1 MLTLLPD
8 FKHGLRVLLKNPG
21 FTSAAIIVLAL
32 GIGANTAIFSVV
44 NAVLLRP
51 LPFRDPARL
60 VQIWHVPPPKSFP
73 GMTEFA
79 VSATNFIDW
88 QQQNDVFDK
97 MAIYTGSSLNLTGRE
112 QPEALQGAAVSADFF
127 STLQVQPMLG
137 RTFTPDQDQQGHN
150 HAVILTYGLW
160 KSRFAA
166 NPEIVGQPV
175 NLDGQPY
182 LVTGVMGPKFRF
194 PGWAQYW
201 TPMGWTDK
209 ERAVRGEHH
218 YMVVARLKG
227 NTPIRQ
233 AQVEMNAISTRLA
246 EQYPEDDKGW
256 GAVVIPLREQ
266 IVSDVR
272 PALLVLLGAVAFVLL
287 IACANVAN
295 LVLAKTFGRRKEI
308 AIRVALGAS
317 AGRVVQQILAETLL
331 LSLVGGALGLLLAR
345 FGMALTLK
353 FLSDNLPKS
362 TEVTLD
368 ASVLT
373 FTVFISLVT
382 GVIAGLLPAIRMTK
396 TNVNDALKQGLG
408 KTDSDSGGRRTRSI
422 LVVSEV
428 ALSLILLVGAG
439 LMIRSLWVLSTLDA
453 GFDPHGVLT
462 MTVVVPQNKYSRPL
476 DEIAFFDGVLS
487 KVRALPGVVSA
498 GLIDDLPLNGEGSHQ
513 PVAIEGAPVQ
523 AMSDQPEVDTRY
535 ITPGYLST
543 MRIPLRSGRDLSTA
557 DGPDRPSVAL
567 ISEAMAKRFWPNQDP
582 IGRHLTMTFSPDKVR
597 EIVGIVGDVKL
608 EGMDTAASSATVYLP
623 ARQPSFGS
631 SFGEW
636 HPFPMQLTVRTQS
649 QPASLVSAVT
659 AAIHSIDR
667 DQPVTDIMTMDD
679 VVDTSLS
686 QRRFSMLLL
695 AAFAVL
701 ALLLAAVGI
710 YSVLAFA
717 VRRRVREIGIR
728 VALGAEM
735 KDILR
740 LVITEGMKPALI
752 GLLLGAAGALALG
765 RIIASFIYGI
775 AAYDPLTFA
784 AVAALLTAVALLA
797 TIIPAYRAARIE
809 PTRALREE

>member
-1 MLTLLPD
+1 MLTLLTD
-8 FKHGLRVLLKNPG
+8 LKHGLRVLLKNPG
-21 FTSAAIIVLAL
+21 FTAAAIIVLAL

-60 VQIWHVPPPKSFP
+60 VQIWHVPPAKSFP

-79 VSATNFIDW
+79 VSAANFIDW

-97 MAIYTGSSLNLTGRE
+97 IAIYTGSSLNLTGRE
-112 QPEALQGAAVSADFF
+112 QPEALRGAAVSADFF

-137 RTFTPDQDQQGHN
+137 RTFTPDQDQHGHN
-150 HAVILTYGLW
+150 HAVILSYGLW
-160 KSRFAA
+160 KTRFAA
-166 NPEIVGQPV
+166 NPNIADQSV
-175 NLDGQPY
+175 NLDGQSY
-182 LVTGVMGPKFRF
+182 IVTGVMGPKFRF
-194 PGWAQYW
+194 PDWAQYW

-209 ERAVRGEHH
+209 QRAVRGEHH
-218 YMVVARLKG
+218 YLVIARLKSS
-227 NTPIRQ
+227 TPIPQ
-233 AQVEMNAISTRLA
+233 AQAQMNAISTRLA
-246 EQYPEDDKGW
+246 QQYPEDDKGW

-308 AIRVALGAS
+308 AIRVALGATGS
-317 AGRVVQQILAETLL
+317 RVVQQILAETLL
-331 LSLVGGALGLLLAR
+331 LSLAGGALGLLLAHS
-345 FGMALTLK
+345 GIALILK

-368 ASVLT
+368 ASVLA
-373 FTVFISLVT
+373 FTIFISILT

-396 TNVNDALKQGLG
+396 TNVNDALKQGMG

-439 LMIRSLWVLSTLDA
+439 LMIRSLWLLSTLDA

-462 MTVVVPQNKYSRPL
+462 MNLVVPDNKYSRPV
-476 DEIAFFDGVLS
+476 DEIAFFDRVLS

-498 GLIDDLPLNGEGSHQ
+498 GLIDDLPLNGGSHQ
-513 PVAIEGAPVQ
+513 PVAIEGRPVQ
-523 AMSDQPEVDTRY
+523 AMSDQPEVDTRT
-535 ITPGYLST
+535 ITPGYLSA
-543 MRIPLRSGRDLSTA
+543 MRIPVRGGRDLSGA
-557 DGPDRPSVAL
+557 DGPDRPAVVL
-567 ISEAMAKRFWPNQDP
+567 ISESMAKRFWPNEDP
-582 IGRHLTMTFSPDKVR
+582 IGRHLTMTFYPDKVR
-597 EIVGIVGDVKL
+597 EIVGIVGDVKQD
-608 EGMDTAASSATVYLP
+608 GMDAAASSATVYLP
-623 ARQPSFGS
+623 AAQLSGS
-631 SFGEW
+631 SLGEW
-636 HPFPMQLTVRTQS
+636 HSSPMQLAVRTQS
-649 QPASLVSAVT
+649 QPSSLVSAVT
-659 AAIHSIDR
+659 AMIHSIDS
-667 DQPVTDIMTMDD
+667 DQPVTDVITMDD
-679 VVDTSLS
+679 LVDTSLS

-695 AAFAVL
+695 AAFALL

-728 VALGAEM
+728 VALGAEV

-740 LVITEGMKPALI
+740 LIVTEGMKPALI
-752 GLLLGAAGALALG
+752 GLLLGVGGAFALG
-765 RIIASFIYGI
+765 RVIASFIYGI
-775 AAYDPLTFA
+775 SAYDPLTFA
-784 AVAALLTAVALLA
+784 AVAALLAAVALLA
-797 TIIPAYRAARIE
+797 SIIPACRAARIE

>member
-1 MLTLLPD
+1 MLNLLPD
-8 FKHGLRVLLKNPG
+8 LKHGIRVLLKNPG
-21 FTSAAIIVLAL
+21 FSAAAIIVLAL

-60 VQIWHVPPPKSFP
+60 VQVWHVPPPKSFP

-79 VSATNFIDW
+79 VSAANFIDW
-88 QQQNDVFDK
+88 QQQNDVFNK

-137 RTFTPDQDQQGHN
+137 RTFTPDEDQQGRN

-166 NPEIVGQPV
+166 NPNVVGQSV

-182 LVTGVMGPKFRF
+182 LVAGVMGPKFRF
-194 PGWAQYW
+194 PDWAQYW

-218 YMVVARLKG
+218 FMVIARLKT
-227 NTPIRQ
+227 NVPIPQ
-233 AQVEMNAISTRLA
+233 AQAQMNAISTRLA
-246 EQYPEDDKGW
+246 QQYPEYDKGW
-256 GAVVIPLREQ
+256 GAVVVPLREQ
-266 IVSDVR
+266 LVSDVR
-272 PALLVLLGAVAFVLL
+272 PALLILLGAVAFVLL

-308 AIRVALGAS
+308 AIRVALGAT
-317 AGRVVQQILAETLL
+317 AAQVVQQILAETLL
-331 LSLVGGALGLLLAR
+331 LSVAGGTLGLMLAR
-345 FGMALTLK
+345 FGTALALK

-362 TEVTLD
+362 TEITLD
-368 ASVLT
+368 ASVLV
-373 FTVFISLVT
+373 FTIFISIVT
-382 GVIAGLLPAIRMTK
+382 GLIAGLLPAIRMTK

-408 KTDSDSGGRRTRSI
+408 KTDSDSAGRRTRSI

-439 LMIRSLWVLSTLDA
+439 LMIRSLWVLSTLDP

-462 MTVVVPQNKYSRPL
+462 MSLVLPKNKYSQPIE
-476 DEIAFFDGVLS
+476 EIAFFDRVLAS
-487 KVRALPGVVSA
+487 VRALPGVVSA

-513 PVAIEGAPVQ
+513 PIALEGAPVQ
-523 AMSDQPEVDTRY
+523 AMSDQPEVDTRS

-543 MRIPLRSGRDLSTA
+543 MHIPLRRGRDFSAA
-557 DGPDRPSVAL
+557 DGPDRPTVAL
-567 ISEAMAKRFWPNQDP
+567 ISESMAKRFWPNQDP

-608 EGMDTAASSATVYLP
+608 EGMDAAASSATIYL
-623 ARQPSFGS
+623 AANQPSGS
-631 SFGEW
+631 TFVDW
-636 HPFPMQLTVRTQS
+636 RPFPMQLAVRTQS
-649 QPASLVSAVT
+649 RPASLVSAIT
-659 AAIHSIDR
+659 SAIHSIDP
-667 DQPVTDIMTMDD
+667 DQPVTDTMTMDD
-679 VVDTSLS
+679 LVDTSLS

-695 AAFAVL
+695 GAFAVL

-728 VALGAEM
+728 VALGADV

-740 LVITEGMKPALI
+740 LIVTEGMKPALI
-752 GLLLGAAGALALG
+752 GLLLGVTGALALG
-765 RIIASFIYGI
+765 RVLASSIYGI

-784 AVAALLTAVALLA
+784 AVAALLATVALLA
-797 TIIPAYRAARIE
+797 SIIPAFRAARIE

>member
-1 MLTLLPD
+1 MNNLLQD
-8 FKHGLRVLLKNPG
+8 LKHGLRVLLKNPG
-21 FTSAAIIVLAL
+21 FTAAAIIVLAL

-51 LPFRDPARL
+51 LPFHDPARL
-60 VQIWHVPPPKSFP
+60 VQIWHVPPAKSFP

-79 VSATNFIDW
+79 VSAANFVDW

-137 RTFTPDQDQQGHN
+137 RTFTPDQDQQGEN
-150 HAVILTYGLW
+150 HAVVLTYGLW

-166 NPEIVGQPV
+166 NPNIAGQTV
-175 NLDGQPY
+175 SFDGQPY
-182 LVTGVMGPKFRF
+182 IVTGVMGPKFKF

-218 YMVVARLKG
+218 YMVIGRLKP
-227 NTPIRQ
+227 NTPIPQ
-233 AQVEMNAISTRLA
+233 AQAQMNAISARLA
-246 EQYPEDDKGW
+246 QQYPEDDKGW

-266 IVSDVR
+266 LVSDVR

-308 AIRVALGAS
+308 AIRVALGATGS
-317 AGRVVQQILAETLL
+317 RVVQQILAETLL
-331 LSLVGGALGLLLAR
+331 LSFAGGALGLLLAHS
-345 FGMALTLK
+345 GIALILK

-373 FTVFISLVT
+373 FTIFISIVT

-439 LMIRSLWVLSTLDA
+439 LMIRSLWLLSTLDA
-453 GFDPHGVLT
+453 GFDPHNVLT
-462 MTVVVPQNKYSRPL
+462 MTIVVPRNKYSRPI
-476 DEIAFFDGVLS
+476 DEIAFFDRVLS
-487 KVRALPGVVSA
+487 KVRVLPGVVSA
-498 GLIDDLPLNGEGSHQ
+498 GLIDDLPLNNEGSHQ
-513 PVAIEGAPVQ
+513 PFAIEGRPVQ
-523 AMSDQPEVDTRY
+523 AMSDQPEIDTRT
-535 ITPGYLST
+535 ITPGYMST
-543 MRIPLRSGRDLSTA
+543 MRIPLRRGRDFSAA
-557 DGPDRPSVAL
+557 DGPDRPGVVL
-567 ISEAMAKRFWPNQDP
+567 ISESMAKRFWPNEDP
-582 IGRHLTMTFSPDKVR
+582 IGRHLTMTFFPDKVR

-623 ARQPSFGS
+623 TAQLSGS
-631 SFGEW
+631 SLGEW
-636 HPFPMQLTVRTQS
+636 HSFPMQLAVRTQL
-649 QPASLVSAVT
+649 QPASLVSAVKNT
-659 AAIHSIDR
+659 IHSIDS

-728 VALGAEM
+728 VALGAEV
-735 KDILR
+735 KDILQ
-740 LVITEGMKPALI
+740 LVLTEGMKPALI
-752 GLLLGAAGALALG
+752 GLLLGVAGALALG
-765 RIIASFIYGI
+765 RVLASFIYGI
-775 AAYDPLTFA
+775 AAYDLLTFA
-784 AVAALLTAVALLA
+784 AVATLLAAVALLA
-797 TIIPAYRAARIE
+797 SIIPAYRAARIE

>member
-1 MLTLLPD
+1 MLNLLPD
-8 FKHGLRVLLKNPG
+8 LKHGLRVLVKNPG
-21 FTSAAIIVLAL
+21 FTAAAIIVLAL
-32 GIGANTAIFSVV
+32 GIGANAAIFSVV

-51 LPFRDPARL
+51 LPFHDPARL
-60 VQIWHVPPPKSFP
+60 VQLWHVPPPKSFP
-73 GMTEFA
+73 GMTTFA
-79 VSATNFIDW
+79 LSAANFMDW
-88 QQQNDVFDK
+88 QRQNNVFDK

-112 QPEALQGAAVSADFF
+112 QPEALQGAAVSAEFF

-137 RTFTPDQDQQGHN
+137 RAFTPDEDQQGKN
-150 HAVILTYGLW
+150 HVVILTYGLW

-166 NPEIVGQPV
+166 NPNIAGQSV

-182 LVTGVMGPKFRF
+182 IVAGVMGPKFRF

-209 ERAVRGEHH
+209 QRAVRGEHH
-218 YMVVARLKG
+218 YLAIARLKT
-227 NTPIRQ
+227 NIAIPQ
-233 AQVEMNAISTRLA
+233 AQAEMTAISTRLA

-256 GAVVIPLREQ
+256 GAVVVPLREEV
-266 IVSDVR
+266 VSDVR

-308 AIRVALGAS
+308 AIRVALGA
-317 AGRVVQQILAETLL
+317 AGSRVVQQILAETLL
-331 LSLVGGALGLLLAR
+331 LSLAGGALGLLLAKL
-345 FGMALTLK
+345 GMALTLK

-362 TEVTLD
+362 TEVSLD
-368 ASVLT
+368 TSVLA
-373 FTVFISLVT
+373 FTVFISIVT

-408 KTDSDSGGRRTRSI
+408 KTDSDSGGRRTRSL

-439 LMIRSLWVLSTLDA
+439 LMIRSLWLLSTLDA
-453 GFDPHGVLT
+453 GFDPHNVLT
-462 MTVVVPQNKYSRPL
+462 MTLVVPQNKYSRPI
-476 DEIAFFDGVLS
+476 DEIAFFDRVLS

-513 PVAIEGAPVQ
+513 PIAIEGRPVQ
-523 AMSDQPEVDTRY
+523 AMSDQPEVDTRT
-535 ITPGYLST
+535 ITSGYLST
-543 MRIPLRSGRDLSTA
+543 MHIPLRRGRDLSAA
-557 DGPDRPSVAL
+557 DAPDRPGVVL
-567 ISEAMAKRFWPNQDP
+567 ISASMAQRFWPNEDP
-582 IGRHLTMTFSPDKVR
+582 IGRHLTMTFFPDKVR

-608 EGMDTAASSATVYLP
+608 EGMDAAASSATVYLP
-623 ARQPSFGS
+623 TSQLSTPSL
-631 SFGEW
+631 GEW
-636 HPFPMQLTVRTQS
+636 RSFPMQLVVRTQS
-649 QPASLVSAVT
+649 QPTRLVSAVT
-659 AAIHSIDR
+659 AAIHSIDS
-667 DQPVTDIMTMDD
+667 DQPVTDIMTMDNL
-679 VVDTSLS
+679 VGNSLS

-728 VALGAEM
+728 VALGAEV

-752 GLLLGAAGALALG
+752 GLLLGVAGALALG
-765 RIIASFIYGI
+765 RVLASFIYGI

-784 AVAALLTAVALLA
+784 AVAILLVVVALLA
-797 TIIPAYRAARIE
+797 SIIPAYRAARIE

>member
-1 MLTLLPD
+1 MTTFAL
-8 FKHGLRVLLKNPG
+8 
-21 FTSAAIIVLAL
+21 SAA
-32 GIGANTAIFSVV
+32 
-44 NAVLLRP
+44 
-51 LPFRDPARL
+51 
-60 VQIWHVPPPKSFP
+60 
-73 GMTEFA
+73 
-79 VSATNFIDW
+79 NFIDW
-88 QQQNDVFDK
+88 QRQNNVFDK

-112 QPEALQGAAVSADFF
+112 QPEALQGAAVSAEFF
-127 STLQVQPMLG
+127 STLQVQPWLG
-137 RTFTPDQDQQGHN
+137 RAFTPDEDQQGKN
-150 HAVILTYGLW
+150 HVVILTYGLW

-166 NPEIVGQPV
+166 NPNIAGQSV

-182 LVTGVMGPKFRF
+182 IVAGVMGAKFRF

-209 ERAVRGEHH
+209 QRAVRGEHH
-218 YMVVARLKG
+218 YLAIARLKT
-227 NTPIRQ
+227 NIAIPQ
-233 AQVEMNAISTRLA
+233 AQAEMTAISTRLA

-256 GAVVIPLREQ
+256 GAVVVPLREEV
-266 IVSDVR
+266 VSDVR

-308 AIRVALGAS
+308 AIRVALGA
-317 AGRVVQQILAETLL
+317 AGSRVVQQILAETLL
-331 LSLVGGALGLLLAR
+331 LSIAGGALGLLLAKL
-345 FGMALTLK
+345 GMALTLE

-362 TEVTLD
+362 TEVSLD
-368 ASVLT
+368 TSVLA
-373 FTVFISLVT
+373 FTVFISIVT

-408 KTDSDSGGRRTRSI
+408 KTDSDSGGRRTRSL

-439 LMIRSLWVLSTLDA
+439 LMIRSLWLLSTLDA
-453 GFDPHGVLT
+453 GFDPHNLLT
-462 MTVVVPQNKYSRPL
+462 MTLVVPQNKYSRPI
-476 DEIAFFDGVLS
+476 DEIAFFDRVLS

-513 PVAIEGAPVQ
+513 PIAIEGRPVQ
-523 AMSDQPEVDTRY
+523 AMSDQPEVDTRT
-535 ITPGYLST
+535 ITSGYLST
-543 MRIPLRSGRDLSTA
+543 MHIPLRRGRDLSAA
-557 DGPDRPSVAL
+557 DAPDRPGVVL
-567 ISEAMAKRFWPNQDP
+567 ISASMAKRFWPNEDP
-582 IGRHLTMTFSPDKVR
+582 VGRRLTMTFFPDKVR

-608 EGMDTAASSATVYLP
+608 EGMDAAASTATVYLP
-623 ARQPSFGS
+623 TSQLSTPSL
-631 SFGEW
+631 GEW
-636 HPFPMQLTVRTQS
+636 RSFPMQLVVRTQS
-649 QPASLVSAVT
+649 QPTRLVSAVT
-659 AAIHSIDR
+659 AAIHSIDS
-667 DQPVTDIMTMDD
+667 DQPVTDIMTMDNL
-679 VVDTSLS
+679 VDNSLS

-728 VALGAEM
+728 VALGAEV

-752 GLLLGAAGALALG
+752 GLLLGVAGALALG
-765 RIIASFIYGI
+765 RVLASFIYGI

-784 AVAALLTAVALLA
+784 AVATLLAVVALLA
-797 TIIPAYRAARIE
+797 SIIPAYRAARIE

>member
-1 MLTLLPD
+1 MLTLLSD

-21 FTSAAIIVLAL
+21 FTAVAIIVLAL

-60 VQIWHVPPPKSFP
+60 VQVWHVPPPKSFP

-79 VSATNFIDW
+79 VSAANFIDW

-137 RTFTPDQDQQGHN
+137 RAFTTDEDQQGKN

-166 NPEIVGQPV
+166 NPNIAGQTV

-182 LVTGVMGPKFRF
+182 TVTGVMGPKFRF

-218 YMVVARLKG
+218 YLVIARLKSD
-227 NTPIRQ
+227 TPIPQ
-233 AQVEMNAISTRLA
+233 AQAQMNAISSRLA
-246 EQYPEDDKGW
+246 QQYPEDDKGW

-266 IVSDVR
+266 LVSEVR
-272 PALLVLLGAVAFVLL
+272 PALLILLGAVAFVLL

-308 AIRVALGAS
+308 AIRVALGATGS
-317 AGRVVQQILAETLL
+317 RVVQQILAETLL
-331 LSLVGGALGLLLAR
+331 LALAGGALGLLLAR

-362 TEVTLD
+362 TEVSLD
-368 ASVLT
+368 GFVLA
-373 FTVFISLVT
+373 FTVFISIVT

-408 KTDSDSGGRRTRSI
+408 KTDFAGRRTRSI

-439 LMIRSLWVLSTLDA
+439 LMIRSLWVLSTLDP

-462 MTVVVPQNKYSRPL
+462 MSLVLPKNKYSQSIE
-476 DEIAFFDGVLS
+476 EIAFFDRVLA
-487 KVRALPGVVSA
+487 KVRVLPGVVSA

-513 PVAIEGAPVQ
+513 PIVIEGAPVQ

-543 MRIPLRSGRDLSTA
+543 MQIPLRRGRDFSAA

-567 ISEAMAKRFWPNQDP
+567 ISESMARRFWPNQDP

-608 EGMDTAASSATVYLP
+608 EGMDAAASSATIYL
-623 ARQPSFGS
+623 AANQPSGS
-631 SFGEW
+631 SFADW
-636 HPFPMQLTVRTQS
+636 RPFPMQVAVRTQS

-659 AAIHSIDR
+659 GAIHSIDR
-667 DQPVTDIMTMDD
+667 DQPVTDVMTMDD
-679 VVDTSLS
+679 LVDTSLS

-695 AAFAVL
+695 GAFAVL

-710 YSVLAFA
+710 YSVLSFA

-728 VALGAEM
+728 VALGAEV

-740 LVITEGMKPALI
+740 LIVTEGMKPALI
-752 GLLLGAAGALALG
+752 GLLLGVAGALALG
-765 RIIASFIYGI
+765 RVLASFIYGI

-784 AVAALLTAVALLA
+784 VVAMLLAAVALLA
-797 TIIPAYRAARIE
+797 SIVPAYRAARIE

>member
-1 MLTLLPD
+1 MLTLLTD
-8 FKHGLRVLLKNPG
+8 LKHGLRVLLKNPG
-21 FTSAAIIVLAL
+21 FTAAAIIVLAL

-60 VQIWHVPPPKSFP
+60 VQIWHVPPAKSFP

-79 VSATNFIDW
+79 VSAANFIDW

-97 MAIYTGSSLNLTGRE
+97 IAIYTGSSLNLTGRE
-112 QPEALQGAAVSADFF
+112 QPEALRGAAVSADFF

-137 RTFTPDQDQQGHN
+137 RTFTPDQDQHGHN
-150 HAVILTYGLW
+150 HAVILSYGLW
-160 KSRFAA
+160 KTRFAA
-166 NPEIVGQPV
+166 NPNIADQSV
-175 NLDGQPY
+175 NLDGQSY
-182 LVTGVMGPKFRF
+182 IVTGVMGPKFRF
-194 PGWAQYW
+194 PDWAQYW

-209 ERAVRGEHH
+209 QRAVRGEHH
-218 YMVVARLKG
+218 YLVIARLKSS
-227 NTPIRQ
+227 TPIPQ
-233 AQVEMNAISTRLA
+233 AQAQMNAISTRLA
-246 EQYPEDDKGW
+246 QQYPEDDKGW

-308 AIRVALGAS
+308 AIRVALGATGS
-317 AGRVVQQILAETLL
+317 RVVQQILAETLL
-331 LSLVGGALGLLLAR
+331 LSLAGGALGLLLAHS
-345 FGMALTLK
+345 GIALILK

-368 ASVLT
+368 ASVLA
-373 FTVFISLVT
+373 FTIFISILT

-396 TNVNDALKQGLG
+396 TNVNDALKQGMG

-439 LMIRSLWVLSTLDA
+439 LMIRSLWLLSTLDA

-462 MTVVVPQNKYSRPL
+462 MNLVVPNNKYSRPV
-476 DEIAFFDGVLS
+476 DEIAFFDRVLS

-498 GLIDDLPLNGEGSHQ
+498 GLIDDLPLNGGSHQ
-513 PVAIEGAPVQ
+513 PVAIEGRPVQ
-523 AMSDQPEVDTRY
+523 AMSDQPEVDTRT
-535 ITPGYLST
+535 ITPGYLSA
-543 MRIPLRSGRDLSTA
+543 MRIPVRRGRDLSGA
-557 DGPDRPSVAL
+557 DGPDRPAVVL
-567 ISEAMAKRFWPNQDP
+567 ISESMAKRFWPNEDP
-582 IGRHLTMTFSPDKVR
+582 IGRHLTMTFYPDKVR
-597 EIVGIVGDVKL
+597 EIVGIVGDVKQD
-608 EGMDTAASSATVYLP
+608 GMDAAASSATVYLP
-623 ARQPSFGS
+623 AAQLSGS
-631 SFGEW
+631 SLGEW
-636 HPFPMQLTVRTQS
+636 HSSPMQLAVRTQS
-649 QPASLVSAVT
+649 QPSSLVSAVT
-659 AAIHSIDR
+659 AMIHSIDS
-667 DQPVTDIMTMDD
+667 DQPVTDVITMDD
-679 VVDTSLS
+679 LVDTSLS

-695 AAFAVL
+695 AAFALL

-728 VALGAEM
+728 VALGAEV

-740 LVITEGMKPALI
+740 LIVTEGMKPALI
-752 GLLLGAAGALALG
+752 GLLLGVGGAFALG
-765 RIIASFIYGI
+765 RVIASFIYGI
-775 AAYDPLTFA
+775 SAYDPLTFA
-784 AVAALLTAVALLA
+784 AVAALLAAVALLA
-797 TIIPAYRAARIE
+797 SIIPACRAARIE

>member
-1 MLTLLPD
+1 MLTLLTD

-21 FTSAAIIVLAL
+21 FTAAAIIVLAL

-60 VQIWHVPPPKSFP
+60 VQLWHVPPPKSFP
-73 GMTEFA
+73 GMTEFS
-79 VSATNFIDW
+79 VSAANFIDW
-88 QQQNDVFDK
+88 QRENYVFDK

-112 QPEALQGAAVSADFF
+112 QPEALQGAAISADFF
-127 STLQVQPMLG
+127 SILQVPPLLG
-137 RTFTPDQDQQGHN
+137 RTFTPDQDQQGKN
-150 HAVILTYGLW
+150 HAVILSYGLW

-166 NPEIVGQPV
+166 NPNIAGQSV
-175 NLDGQPY
+175 SFDGQSY
-182 LVTGVMGPKFRF
+182 IVTGVMGPKFKF

-218 YMVVARLKG
+218 YMVIARLKP
-227 NTPIRQ
+227 NIAMPQ
-233 AQVEMNAISTRLA
+233 AQAQMNAISTRL
-246 EQYPEDDKGW
+246 EQQYPEDDKGW

-266 IVSDVR
+266 LVSEVR
-272 PALLVLLGAVAFVLL
+272 PALLILLAAVAFVLL

-317 AGRVVQQILAETLL
+317 GSRVVQQILAETML
-331 LSLVGGALGLLLAR
+331 LSLAGGALGLLLAHS
-345 FGMALTLK
+345 GIALILK

-362 TEVTLD
+362 TEVSLD
-368 ASVLT
+368 APVLA
-373 FTVFISLVT
+373 FTTFISIAT

-408 KTDSDSGGRRTRSI
+408 KTDSDFAGRRTRSI

-428 ALSLILLVGAG
+428 ALSVILLVGAG
-439 LMIRSLWVLSTLDA
+439 LMIRSLWVLSTLDP

-462 MTVVVPQNKYSRPL
+462 MSLVLPKNKYSQPIQ
-476 DEIAFFDGVLS
+476 EMAFFDRVLA
-487 KVRALPGVVSA
+487 KVRALPGVLSA

-513 PVAIEGAPVQ
+513 PIAIEGAPVQ
-523 AMSDQPEVDTRY
+523 AMSDQPEVDTRS
-535 ITPGYLST
+535 ITPGYLTT
-543 MRIPLRSGRDLSTA
+543 MNIPLRRGRDFSDA
-557 DGPDRPSVAL
+557 DGPDRSSVAL
-567 ISEAMAKRFWPNQDP
+567 ISESMAKRFWPNQDP

-608 EGMDTAASSATVYLP
+608 EGMDAAASSATIYLD
-623 ARQPSFGS
+623 ANQPSGS
-631 SFGEW
+631 SLVDW
-636 HPFPMQLTVRTQS
+636 RAYPMQLAVRTQS
-649 QPASLVSAVT
+649 QPNNLVSAVT
-659 AAIHSIDR
+659 AAIHSIDS
-667 DQPVTDIMTMDD
+667 DQPVTDIMSMDD
-679 VVDTSLS
+679 LVDTSLS
-686 QRRFSMLLL
+686 QRRFSMFLL
-695 AAFAVL
+695 AAFAVV
-701 ALLLAAVGI
+701 AVLLAAVGI

-728 VALGAEM
+728 VALGAEV
-735 KDILR
+735 KDILG

-752 GLLLGAAGALALG
+752 GVLLGVAGALALG
-765 RIIASFIYGI
+765 RVLASFIYGI

-784 AVAALLTAVALLA
+784 AVAALLATVALLA
-797 TIIPAYRAARIE
+797 SIIPAFRAARIE

>member
-1 MLTLLPD
+1 
-8 FKHGLRVLLKNPG
+8 
-21 FTSAAIIVLAL
+21 
-32 GIGANTAIFSVV
+32 
-44 NAVLLRP
+44 
-51 LPFRDPARL
+51 
-60 VQIWHVPPPKSFP
+60 
-73 GMTEFA
+73 
-79 VSATNFIDW
+79 
-88 QQQNDVFDK
+88 

-127 STLQVQPMLG
+127 STLQVQPLLG
-137 RTFTPDQDQQGHN
+137 RAFTPNEDQQGHN

-166 NPEIVGQPV
+166 NPNIAGKQV

-182 LVTGVMGPKFRF
+182 IVAGVMGPKFNF

-218 YMVVARLKG
+218 YMVIARLKA
-227 NTPIRQ
+227 NTPIPQ
-233 AQVEMNAISTRLA
+233 AQAQMNAISTRLA
-246 EQYPEDDKGW
+246 QQYPEDDKGW

-266 IVSDVR
+266 LVSDVR

-308 AIRVALGAS
+308 AIRVALGATS
-317 AGRVVQQILAETLL
+317 SRVVQQILAETLL
-331 LSLVGGALGLLLAR
+331 LSIAGGALGLLLAR

-362 TEVTLD
+362 TEVSLD
-368 ASVLT
+368 AFVLA
-373 FTVFISLVT
+373 FTVFISLGT
-382 GVIAGLLPAIRMTK
+382 GLIAGLLPAIRMTK

-439 LMIRSLWVLSTLDA
+439 LMIRSLWLLSTLDP

-462 MTVVVPQNKYSRPL
+462 MSLVLPNNKYSRPIE
-476 DEIAFFDGVLS
+476 EIAFFDRVLA

-498 GLIDDLPLNGEGSHQ
+498 GLVDDLPLNGEGSHQ
-513 PVAIEGAPVQ
+513 PIAIEGAPIQ

-543 MRIPLRSGRDLSTA
+543 MRIPLRRGRDLSAA
-557 DGPDRPSVAL
+557 DAPDRPGVAL
-567 ISEAMAKRFWPNQDP
+567 ISESMAKRFWPNQDP

-608 EGMDTAASSATVYLP
+608 LGMDAAASSATIYLP
-623 ARQPSFGS
+623 ASQPSGS
-631 SFGEW
+631 NFAEW
-636 HPFPMQLTVRTQS
+636 HPYPMQLAVRTQTH
-649 QPASLVSAVT
+649 PASLVSAVT
-659 AAIHSIDR
+659 AAIHSIDS
-667 DQPVTDIMTMDD
+667 DQPVTDVMTMDD
-679 VVDTSLS
+679 VVDSSLS

-728 VALGAEM
+728 VALGAEV

-740 LVITEGMKPALI
+740 LIITEGMKPALI
-752 GLLLGAAGALALG
+752 GLLLGIAGALALG
-765 RIIASFIYGI
+765 RVLASFIFGI

-784 AVAALLTAVALLA
+784 AVAALLAAVALLA
-797 TIIPAYRAARIE
+797 SIIPAYRAARIE

>member
-1 MLTLLPD
+1 MFSLFSD

-21 FTSAAIIVLAL
+21 FTAAAIIVLAL

-51 LPFRDPARL
+51 LPFHDPARL
-60 VQIWHVPPPKSFP
+60 VQVWHVPPPKSFP
-73 GMTEFA
+73 GMTQFA
-79 VSATNFIDW
+79 VSAANFIDW
-88 QQQNDVFDK
+88 RQQNDVFDK

-137 RTFTPDQDQQGHN
+137 RSFTTDEDQQGKN
-150 HAVILTYGLW
+150 HTVILSYGLW

-166 NPEIVGQPV
+166 NPNIAGQPV

-182 LVTGVMGPKFRF
+182 IVAGVMAPKFNF

-218 YMVVARLKG
+218 YLVIGRLK
-227 NTPIRQ
+227 TTIPIPQ
-233 AQVEMNAISTRLA
+233 AQAQMNAISSRLA
-246 EQYPEDDKGW
+246 QQYPEDDNGW
-256 GAVVIPLREQ
+256 GAVVIPLRDQ
-266 IVSDVR
+266 LVSDVR
-272 PALLVLLGAVAFVLL
+272 PALLILLGAVAFVLL

-308 AIRVALGAS
+308 AIRVALGAT
-317 AGRVVQQILAETLL
+317 GRRVIQQILAETLL
-331 LSLVGGALGLLLAR
+331 LSLAGGALGLLLAR
-345 FGMALTLK
+345 FGIAITLK
-353 FLSDNLPKS
+353 FVSDNLPKS
-362 TEVTLD
+362 TEVSLD
-368 ASVLT
+368 GFVLA
-373 FTVFISLVT
+373 FTVFISIVT

-408 KTDSDSGGRRTRSI
+408 KTDSDSAGRRTRSI

-439 LMIRSLWVLSTLDA
+439 LMIRSLWVLSTLDP

-462 MTVVVPQNKYSRPL
+462 MSLVLPKNKYSQPIE
-476 DEIAFFDGVLS
+476 EIAFFDRVLA
-487 KVRALPGVVSA
+487 KVRAFPGVVSA
-498 GLIDDLPLNGEGSHQ
+498 GLIDDLPLNNEGSHQ
-513 PVAIEGAPVQ
+513 PIAIEGAPVQ

-543 MRIPLRSGRDLSTA
+543 MHIPLRRGRDFSAA

-567 ISEAMAKRFWPNQDP
+567 ISESMARRFWPNQDP

-608 EGMDTAASSATVYLP
+608 DGMDAAASSATIYL
-623 ARQPSFGS
+623 AANQPSGS
-631 SFGEW
+631 SFADW
-636 HPFPMQLTVRTQS
+636 RPFPMQLAVRTQS

-659 AAIHSIDR
+659 GAIHSIDR
-667 DQPVTDIMTMDD
+667 DQPVTDVMTMDD

-695 AAFAVL
+695 GAFAVL

-728 VALGAEM
+728 VALGAEV

-740 LVITEGMKPALI
+740 LIVTEGMKPALI
-752 GLLLGAAGALALG
+752 GLLLGVAGALALG
-765 RIIASFIYGI
+765 KILASFIYGI

-784 AVAALLTAVALLA
+784 AVAMLLAAVALLA
-797 TIIPAYRAARIE
+797 SIIPAYRAARIE

>member
-1 MLTLLPD
+1 MLTLLSD

-21 FTSAAIIVLAL
+21 FTAVAIIVLAL

-60 VQIWHVPPPKSFP
+60 VQVWHVPPPKSFP

-79 VSATNFIDW
+79 VSAANFIDW

-137 RTFTPDQDQQGHN
+137 RAFTTDDDQQGKN

-166 NPEIVGQPV
+166 NPNIAGQTV

-182 LVTGVMGPKFRF
+182 TVTGVMGPKFRF

-218 YMVVARLKG
+218 YLVIARLKSG
-227 NTPIRQ
+227 TPIPQ
-233 AQVEMNAISTRLA
+233 AQAQMNAISSRLA
-246 EQYPEDDKGW
+246 QQYPEDDKGW

-266 IVSDVR
+266 LVSEVR
-272 PALLVLLGAVAFVLL
+272 PALLILLGAVAFVLL

-308 AIRVALGAS
+308 AIRVALGATGS
-317 AGRVVQQILAETLL
+317 RVVQQILAETLL
-331 LSLVGGALGLLLAR
+331 LALAGGALGLLLAR

-362 TEVTLD
+362 TEVSLD
-368 ASVLT
+368 GFVLA
-373 FTVFISLVT
+373 FTVFISIVT

-408 KTDSDSGGRRTRSI
+408 KTDFAGRRTRSI

-439 LMIRSLWVLSTLDA
+439 LMIRSLWVLSTLDP

-462 MTVVVPQNKYSRPL
+462 MSLVLPKNKYSQSIE
-476 DEIAFFDGVLS
+476 EIAFFDRVLA
-487 KVRALPGVVSA
+487 KVRVLPGVVSA

-513 PVAIEGAPVQ
+513 PIVIEGAPVQ

-543 MRIPLRSGRDLSTA
+543 MQIPLRRGRDFSAA

-567 ISEAMAKRFWPNQDP
+567 ISESMARRFWPNQDP

-608 EGMDTAASSATVYLP
+608 EGMDAAASSATIYL
-623 ARQPSFGS
+623 AANQPSGS
-631 SFGEW
+631 SFADW
-636 HPFPMQLTVRTQS
+636 RPFPMQVAVRTQS

-659 AAIHSIDR
+659 GAIHSIDR
-667 DQPVTDIMTMDD
+667 DQPVTDVMTMDD
-679 VVDTSLS
+679 LVDTSLS

-695 AAFAVL
+695 GAFAVL

-710 YSVLAFA
+710 YSVLSFA

-728 VALGAEM
+728 VALGAEV

-740 LVITEGMKPALI
+740 LIVTEGMKPALI
-752 GLLLGAAGALALG
+752 GLLLGVAGALALG
-765 RIIASFIYGI
+765 RVLASFIYGI

-784 AVAALLTAVALLA
+784 VVAMLLAAVALLA
-797 TIIPAYRAARIE
+797 SIVPAYRAARIE

>member
-1 MLTLLPD
+1 MLNLLPD
-8 FKHGLRVLLKNPG
+8 LKHGLRVLLKNPG
-21 FTSAAIIVLAL
+21 FTAAAIIVLAL

-60 VQIWHVPPPKSFP
+60 VQVWHVPPAKSFP

-79 VSATNFIDW
+79 VSAANFIDW

-112 QPEALQGAAVSADFF
+112 QPEALQGGAVSADFF
-127 STLQVQPMLG
+127 STLQAQPMLG
-137 RTFTPDQDQQGHN
+137 RTFTPDEDQQGHN

-160 KSRFAA
+160 KSRFGA
-166 NPEIVGQPV
+166 NPNIAGQPV

-182 LVTGVMGPKFRF
+182 IVAGVMGPKFNF

-201 TPMGWTDK
+201 TPMGWTNK

-218 YMVVARLKG
+218 YMVIARLKG
-227 NTPIRQ
+227 NTPIPQ
-233 AQVEMNAISTRLA
+233 AQAEMNAISTRL
-246 EQYPEDDKGW
+246 EQQYPEDDKGW

-266 IVSDVR
+266 LVSTVR

-308 AIRVALGAS
+308 AIRVALGATS
-317 AGRVVQQILAETLL
+317 SRVVQQSLAVTLL
-331 LSLVGGALGLLLAR
+331 LSLAGGALGLLLAR
-345 FGMALTLK
+345 FGIALTLK

-362 TEVTLD
+362 TEVSLD
-368 ASVLT
+368 AFVLA
-373 FTVFISLVT
+373 FTVFISLAT
-382 GVIAGLLPAIRMTK
+382 GLIAGLLPAIRMTK

-408 KTDSDSGGRRTRSI
+408 KTDSDSAGRRTRSI

-439 LMIRSLWVLSTLDA
+439 LMIRSLWLLSTLDA

-462 MTVVVPQNKYSRPL
+462 MTLVVPHNKYSRPI
-476 DEIAFFDGVLS
+476 DEIAFFDRVLS
-487 KVRALPGVVSA
+487 KVRALPAVVSA

-513 PVAIEGAPVQ
+513 PVAIEGRPVQ
-523 AMSDQPEVDTRY
+523 AMSDQPEVDTRF

-543 MRIPLRSGRDLSTA
+543 MHIPLHRGRDLSAA
-557 DGPDRPSVAL
+557 DASDRSGVAL
-567 ISEAMAKRFWPNQDP
+567 ISESMAKRFWPNQDP
-582 IGRHLTMTFSPDKVR
+582 IGRHLTMTFFPDKVR

-623 ARQPSFGS
+623 LSQLSAS
-631 SFGEW
+631 SVGEW
-636 HPFPMQLTVRTQS
+636 RAFPMQLTVRSQS
-649 QPASLVSAVT
+649 QPTSLVSAVT
-659 AAIHSIDR
+659 SAIHSIDS

-679 VVDTSLS
+679 LVDSSLS

-710 YSVLAFA
+710 YSVLSFA

-728 VALGAEM
+728 VALGAEV

-740 LVITEGMKPALI
+740 LIVTEGMKPALI
-752 GLLLGAAGALALG
+752 GLLLGVAGALALG
-765 RIIASFIYGI
+765 RVLASFIYGI

-784 AVAALLTAVALLA
+784 AVAALLAAVALLA
-797 TIIPAYRAARIE
+797 SIIPAYRAARIE

>member
-1 MLTLLPD
+1 MLNLLPD
-8 FKHGLRVLLKNPG
+8 LKHGLRVLLKNPG
-21 FTSAAIIVLAL
+21 FTAAAIIVLAL

-60 VQIWHVPPPKSFP
+60 VQVWHVPPAKSFP

-79 VSATNFIDW
+79 VSAANFIDW
-88 QQQNDVFDK
+88 QQRNNVFDN

-112 QPEALQGAAVSADFF
+112 QPEALQGAAVSAAFF

-137 RTFTPDQDQQGHN
+137 RTFTPDEDQQGKN
-150 HAVILTYGLW
+150 YAVILSYGLW

-166 NPEIVGQPV
+166 NPNIAGQPV

-182 LVTGVMGPKFRF
+182 IVTGVMGPKFRF
-194 PGWAQYW
+194 PDWAQYW

-218 YMVVARLKG
+218 YLVIARLKP
-227 NTPIRQ
+227 NTPLPQ
-233 AQVEMNAISTRLA
+233 AQAEMNTISTRLA
-246 EQYPEDDKGW
+246 QQYPEDDKGW

-266 IVSDVR
+266 LVSDVR

-308 AIRVALGAS
+308 AIRVALGATGS
-317 AGRVVQQILAETLL
+317 RVVQQILAETLL
-331 LSLVGGALGLLLAR
+331 LSLAGGALGLLLAN
-345 FGMALTLK
+345 FGMALILK
-353 FLSDNLPKS
+353 FLTDNLPKS
-362 TEVTLD
+362 TEVSLD
-368 ASVLT
+368 ASVLA
-373 FTVFISLVT
+373 FTVFISVVT
-382 GVIAGLLPAIRMTK
+382 GVIAGLLPAMRMTK

-408 KTDSDSGGRRTRSI
+408 KTDSDSSGRRTRSI

-439 LMIRSLWVLSTLDA
+439 LMIRSLWLLNTLDA
-453 GFDPHGVLT
+453 GFDPHNVLT
-462 MTVVVPQNKYSRPL
+462 MTLVVPHNKYSRPI
-476 DEIAFFDGVLS
+476 DEIAFFDRVLS
-487 KVRALPGVVSA
+487 KVRVLPGVA
-498 GLIDDLPLNGEGSHQ
+498 CAALIDDLPLNEEGSHQ
-513 PVAIEGAPVQ
+513 PVAIEGRPPQ
-523 AMSDQPEVDTRY
+523 AMSDQPEVDTRF

-543 MRIPLRSGRDLSTA
+543 MHIPLRRGRDLSGA
-557 DGPDRPSVAL
+557 DGPDRPGVVL
-567 ISEAMAKRFWPNQDP
+567 ISESMAKRFWPNQEP
-582 IGRHLTMTFSPDKVR
+582 LGRHLTMTFFPDKVR

-608 EGMDTAASSATVYLP
+608 NGMDMAASPATVYLP
-623 ARQPSFGS
+623 ASQLSAS
-631 SFGEW
+631 SLGEW
-636 HPFPMQLTVRTQS
+636 HPFPMQLAVRTQS
-649 QPASLVSAVT
+649 QPTSLVSGIT
-659 AAIHSIDR
+659 AAIHSIDS
-667 DQPVTDIMTMDD
+667 DQPVTNVMTMDD
-679 VVDTSLS
+679 LVDNSLS

-728 VALGAEM
+728 VALGAEV

-740 LVITEGMKPALI
+740 LVITEGMKPAI
-752 GLLLGAAGALALG
+752 VGLFLGVAGALALG
-765 RIIASFIYGI
+765 RVLASFVYGI

-784 AVAALLTAVALLA
+784 AVATLLAAVALLA
-797 TIIPAYRAARIE
+797 SMIPAYRAAKIE
-809 PTRALREE
+809 PIRALREE